1 MPYGWVKHTIIC
13 ICVPNFVNRVLEL
26 KFNNLLVAA

>member
-1 MPYGWVKHTIIC
+1 MPYGWVKHTI